1 MVVAKLWLPTDEEVV
16 LINKAA
22 PFDEIKLCSYK
33 NTLLMADDVLDK
45 LYGGQ
50 TNLEELI
57 RTLPY
62 ACIDHDTLHRRVC
75 CLLPGAL
82 REVSIS

>member
-1 MVVAKLWLPTDEEVV
+1 MVVAELWLPTDEEVV

-22 PFDEIKLCSYK
+22 PFDEIKLRAYQ

-62 ACIDHDTLHRRVC
+62 ACIDQMRHLAQARLLSASRRV
-75 CLLPGAL
+75 A
-82 REVSIS
+82 